1 LSASTMT
8 KASPPDSACM
18 KSVRFFRTSF
28 TYTIS
33 AETSFELQETGI
45 RRVKNCSLDYGR
57 WVECPFQGLA
67 NSTTFRIQILI
78 VILTQIWILF
88 VTLMRIRIRIPAS
101 KWRLKTFKKY
111 SNMLCSYSIQFGLS
125 SANWCGSGSESSL
138 KLWCGSGSRSYLS
151 FWSGSMRIQIRIHN
165 TASSKPLMSLGSRM
179 TLLVCELPS
188 YL

>member
-1 LSASTMT
+1 MSWVERSGLSASTMT

-33 AETSFELQETGI
+33 AEAMLELQETGS

-67 NSTTFRIQILI
+67 NSTTFRNQILI
-78 VILTQIWILF
+78 VILIQIWILF

-101 KWRLKTFKKY
+101 KWRLKTFFKKY
-111 SNMLCSYSIQFGLS
+111 SNRLIFHTFWLVICNFIRIRIQL
-125 SANWCGSGSESSL
+125 NTL
-138 KLWCGSGSRSYLS
+138 
-151 FWSGSMRIQIRIHN
+151 MRI
-165 TASSKPLMSLGSRM
+165 
-179 TLLVCELPS
+179 
-188 YL
+188 